1 MFICSGLAYASAS
14 CCHMCQN
21 NSPPT
26 CSLSAQRVPQLIRS
40 DQAAGLGRGRWH
52 QVASEAA
59 SEEGVGRLPGTEHH
73 WGPNAQWRDGRVVY
87 PGYVVTQNSEDYGNK
102 CLRVFVCHLR
112 PKEHLKFNS
121 WVMFHFRVIV
131 SVFFSTYRKEDR
143 QVGGVWCHPSSDQ
156 RGDWGRGEGGAL
168 PRAVH
173 VPSWGKGH
181 QTCRGDTDCIC

>member
-1 MFICSGLAYASAS
+1 MHDVKLRHMHFFKLYFSFWLGHLFFYFYKYSQDETFFPLQINESVAAGCRVIKHVVLKSFQTYVYLLWACICLTSAA

-121 WVMFHFRVIV
+121 
-131 SVFFSTYRKEDR
+131 E
-143 QVGGVWCHPSSDQ
+143 WCFTS
-156 RGDWGRGEGGAL
+156 E
-168 PRAVH
+168 
-173 VPSWGKGH
+173 
-181 QTCRGDTDCIC
+181 